1 MKRLIKS
8 TNKKAFTLLEVLLA
22 VAIGLTASTMILEGV
37 VSTMQFSN
45 NTAVY
50 TRLAYED
57 YSAATLFIAQAH
69 KNVKSYEYGTTADST
84 MKFDFSG
91 ATVSDVT
98 INIETNKIKPGS
110 VSMADLNV
118 INFSG
123 SYENLGS
130 VVSANRT
137 SATYTPMVCDCS
149 CGAEFMRIG
158 YDDDEAG
165 IIPDY
170 IGYYWFCSDNGSDNG
185 CGARYKIN

>member
-8 TNKKAFTLLEVLLA
+8 TSKKAFTLLEVLLA

-57 YSAATLFIAQAH
+57 YSAASLFIAQAH
-69 KNVKSYEYGTTADST
+69 KDVKNYNYGTSSDST

-91 ATVSDVT
+91 ASVLDTDVY
-98 INIETNKIKPGS
+98 ISTNKITPGS
-110 VSMADLNV
+110 ASLSDLNV
-118 INFSG
+118 ISYSA
-123 SYENLGS
+123 SYEDLSG

-137 SATYTPMVCDCS
+137 SATYVPRPCDS
-149 CGAEFMRIG
+149 CGSEFMRIG
-158 YDDDEAG
+158 YDDDQASL
-165 IIPDY
+165 IPDY
-170 IGYYWFCSDNGSDNG
+170 TGYYWFCSTNGTDDG
-185 CGARYKIN
+185 CGARYEIG